1 MSHLSSIHPS
11 PYSLTLYVTCRTG
24 TPQVILGVWCD
35 TYDYAVRAEWL
46 GVGIWG
52 NRHAAPFW
60 TGDEVARAVLT
71 IISPGA
77 EGERYRQRAREL
89 ATPSRA
95 QSGRVVAAREIVR
108 AVERY
113 RNRNGTQG
121 RVVPIDEIDE
131 GNGVKR
137 VPPAGHAGSGSDEL

>member
-1 MSHLSSIHPS
+1 M
-11 PYSLTLYVTCRTG
+11 
-24 TPQVILGVWCD
+24 WCD

-52 NRHAAPFW
+52 NRHAAPSW

-95 QSGRVVAAREIVR
+95 QSGRVVAAREDR
-108 AVERY
+108 A
-113 RNRNGTQG
+113 GG
-121 RVVPIDEIDE
+121 REVSES
-131 GNGVKR
+131 KR
-137 VPPAGHAGSGSDEL
+137 DAGSRRPD